1 MNPITKRLSLFL
13 YTLPLL
19 FLAGFYFYPLAG
31 ILRVSFAQESVPGSG
46 AIWMQPFFWRVLWF
60 TTWQAGASTLLT
72 LLVGL
77 PLAWLFARFDFAGKG
92 LLRALTTIPFV
103 MPTVVVAAAF
113 TSLIGPNGLLNGWLM
128 QAFALDTPPLQ
139 LLQTVWI
146 ILLAHVFYNVSI
158 VIRTVGSFW
167 ANLSPRYDEA
177 GAALGASPAR
187 RFWRITLPLL
197 LPSVTAAGLLV
208 FLFCFTSFGVVLILG
223 GLRFATLEVEIYR
236 QAVTLFNL
244 PAAALLSLVQMGLT
258 FVVMAVYTRVQRRA
272 GLSLSQRPAQST
284 ARRPRSGQ
292 EVALVY
298 GGMAVALTLLLA
310 PLLALTWQSI
320 SLGGEGLT
328 FVYFKE
334 LAVNRRGSAF
344 FVPPIDAIRN
354 SLLVA
359 VAVMGLSLGLGV
371 ISAYL
376 LAGRRNWLTALL
388 DPIFLLPLGTSA
400 VTLGLGYV
408 VSMGS
413 LRASLVLIPIAH
425 TLIAAPFVVRTLLP
439 ALRSLNPRLREAGAS
454 LGASPFRVWW
464 AIDLP
469 LLRPALIV
477 GAVFAFTISLGEF
490 GATLLISR
498 PDFPTMPVVIY
509 QALGQPG
516 ALNYGKAT
524 AMSTILMAVAG
535 AGLLIIERLRWE
547 GSGEF

>member
-1 MNPITKRLSLFL
+1 MRHQPNRFTWLL
-13 YTLPLL
+13 YALPFL

-31 ILRVSFAQESVPGSG
+31 ILRVSFAQEG
-46 AIWMQPFFWRVLWF
+46 AVGGAVWTQPFFWRVLWF
-60 TTWQAGASTLLT
+60 TTWQAGLSTLLT
-72 LLVGL
+72 LLVGM
-77 PLAWLFARFDFAGKG
+77 PLAWLFARFDFPGKG
-92 LLRALTTIPFV
+92 LVRALTTIPFV

-113 TSLIGPNGLLNGWLM
+113 TSLVGPSGLVNDWLM
-128 QAFALDTPPLQ
+128 QVFALDTPPLQ

-146 ILLAHVFYNVSI
+146 ILLAHVFYNVSV

-177 GAALGASPAR
+177 AASLGANPAH

-197 LPSVTAAGLLV
+197 LPSVTASGLLV

-258 FVVMAVYTRVQRRA
+258 FAVMAVYTRVQRGA
-272 GLSLSQRPAQST
+272 SLPLSQRPTHAT
-284 ARRPRSGQ
+284 TRPPRSWG
-292 EVALVY
+292 EVVLVY
-298 GGMAVALTLLLA
+298 GGMAFALLLLLA
-310 PLLALTWQSI
+310 PLASLAWQSI
-320 SLGGEGLT
+320 SLGGDGLT
-328 FVYFKE
+328 LAYFRE
-334 LAVNRRGSAF
+334 LTVNRRGSAF
-344 FVPPIDAIRN
+344 FVPPLYAIRN

-359 VAVMGLSLGLGV
+359 LAVMGLSLGLGV

-439 ALRSLNPRLREAGAS
+439 ALRSLNPRLREAAAS

-464 AIDLP
+464 EIDLP
-469 LLRPALIV
+469 LLRPSLIV

-516 ALNYGKAT
+516 LLNYGKAL

-535 AGLLIIERLRWE
+535 AGLLVIERLRWE